1 MTNLGLLTLVLIIKG
16 NLIKEF
22 DFKIIKGNLIKE
34 EDDWEENYTRLLM
47 VGDLF
52 PRQKIPWGS

>member
-1 MTNLGLLTLVLIIKG
+1 MTESLANQALKLR
-16 NLIKEF
+16 EF

-52 PRQKIPWGS
+52 PRQKIPWGC